1 MTQEEIRLACL
12 KVGFSVRGGEP
23 SQLAAVNLIAD
34 WVGSDEFKLQCLQS
48 ALGQGI
54 TSKGLLDRA
63 ESLLKFCKNEPPP
76 KPAPKPAAAKKT
88 FTRGGRRTR

>member
-12 KVGFSVRGGEP
+12 QVGFSVRGGAN
-23 SQLAAVNLIAD
+23 SQLGAVDLIAG
-34 WVGSDEFKLQCLQS
+34 WVGSDEFKLQCLQ
-48 ALGQGI
+48 AAVGQGI

-76 KPAPKPAAAKKT
+76 KPAAVKKT